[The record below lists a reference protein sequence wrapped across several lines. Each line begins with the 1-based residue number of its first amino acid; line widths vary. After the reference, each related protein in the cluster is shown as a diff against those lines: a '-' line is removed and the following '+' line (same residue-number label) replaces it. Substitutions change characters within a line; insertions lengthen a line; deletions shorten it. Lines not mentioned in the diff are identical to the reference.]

1 MRAAATIATGWGAAL
16 LARRVLATGLT
27 SGPAFIDCRRERARL
42 VAALPD
48 LLDRLA
54 ADLRSGGSLLAALGQ
69 ATGGR
74 GPLETDLARVVR
86 RVAAGDGL
94 AESIAAWPVERPL
107 PAVRVVTG
115 ALEVAVTEGGRVA
128 PALEGLAAGLRDGQD
143 AREEAMA
150 LSAQARLS
158 ALVVGL
164 APLGSLAVSALVDGR
179 VLAAL
184 LGTAPG
190 RACLAAGLG
199 LEALAGLWMRRILG
213 VVG

>member
-1 MRAAATIATGWGAAL
+1 MRAAATIATAWGAAL
-16 LARRVLATGLT
+16 LARRALAAGLI
-27 SGPAFIDCRRERARL
+27 SGLAFIDRRRKRAGL
-42 VAALPD
+42 VAALPAA
-48 LLDRLA
+48 LDRLA
-54 ADLRSGGSLLAALGQ
+54 ADLRSGGSVLAALGH
-69 ATGGR
+69 ASGGR
-74 GPLETDLARVVR
+74 GPLEADLTRVID

-107 PAVRVVTG
+107 PAVRVVAG

-143 AREEAMA
+143 AREEAIA

-164 APLGSLAVSALVDGR
+164 APLGSLAVSMLVDRR
-179 VLAAL
+179 VPAAL

-199 LEALAGLWMRRILG
+199 LEALAALWMNRILR
-213 VVG
+213 VAS